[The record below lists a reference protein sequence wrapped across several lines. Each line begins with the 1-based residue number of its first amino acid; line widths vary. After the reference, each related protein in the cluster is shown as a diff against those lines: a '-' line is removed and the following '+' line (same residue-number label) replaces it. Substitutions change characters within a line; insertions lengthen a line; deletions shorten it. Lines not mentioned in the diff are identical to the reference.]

1 MKRAEI
7 KDRIDLLKTREI
19 KIEKLEDNL
28 HICNLLMDDIYCVK
42 RRLDTSYAVK
52 EDNSR
57 FAGVV
62 TANLLN
68 YLSNESLNVIAELL
82 KKDLVVKIDDIKQ
95 KIETLENEE

>member
-1 MKRAEI
+1 MKREEI
-7 KDRIDLLKTREI
+7 KKRIDLLKKREI
-19 KIEKLEDNL
+19 RIEKLEDNL

-42 RRLDTSYAVK
+42 RRLDTLYDVK

-57 FAGVV
+57 FADKV

-82 KKDLVVKIDDIKQ
+82 KKDLAVKIDDIKQ